1 MADKVCGDSLKR
13 SVEESKPLTHP
24 VQEYGSQQDFVL
36 GLPRQQQD
44 MQATG
49 EVEVPLAIKK
59 LVDNIVF
66 LLMALLNSPPGRM
79 VTFLYITARSAVGTF
94 QMGREVPKEKFDER
108 DKIKIEGQ
116 EIKHQLKEIW
126 HNGRDL
132 EEKVD
137 IGYTILIALYY
148 CGAILEL

>member
-1 MADKVCGDSLKR
+1 MADKVRGDSLKR

-24 VQEYGSQQDFVL
+24 LQECGAQQDFEL

-44 MQATG
+44 MQATV
-49 EVEVPLAIKK
+49 EIEVPLAIKK
-59 LVDNIVF
+59 LADNIVF
-66 LLMALLNSPPGRM
+66 LLMALLNSPPGRI
-79 VTFLYITARSAVGTF
+79 VTFLYTTARTAVGAF
-94 QMGREVPKEKFDER
+94 QMIREVPKEKVGER

-137 IGYTILIALYY
+137 FGYTILIALYY
-148 CGAILEL
+148 